1 MNELRRLRDTDAF
14 IDATGCDLADEALA
28 LEPAT
33 LWALKARVLS
43 KAGAVPPRAGARR
56 WWAVGVGV
64 LVVGLFLGWAGARTP
79 QTPVVALAPST
90 AAAETPPPG
99 AEADLPTAAIVG
111 IDPAL
116 ARSPPLPVPNQPN
129 RNLRPADLRA
139 AAPALPAATPAT
151 SPSQPVSAAP
161 QPSDRLTGDLAEQHA
176 AFESAED
183 ALAAGD
189 GAVAR
194 QRYDAYLG
202 RWPSGA
208 FSPEARLGALWSE
221 LTQGHAEEAEL
232 MAGSLASDPA
242 FAPRRDEILL
252 LRAGALITLGR
263 CQEAL
268 AIATQLPGVDARRI
282 RRSCR

>member
-14 IDATGCDLADEALA
+14 IGATGCDLADEALA
-28 LEPAT
+28 LEPAN
-33 LWALKARVLS
+33 LSALRARVLS
-43 KAGAVPPRAGARR
+43 KAAAVPPRGGAWR
-56 WWAVGVGV
+56 WWVVGAGV
-64 LVVGLFLGWAGARTP
+64 LAAGLLLGRAGTRAP
-79 QTPVVALAPST
+79 QAPVVALTPSNAADAPRPAGEVDLT
-90 AAAETPPPG
+90 PAAT
-99 AEADLPTAAIVG
+99 VG
-111 IDPAL
+111 IGAAL
-116 ARSPPLPVPNQPN
+116 VRSPSLPVPKQPN
-129 RNLRPADLRA
+129 RSPQPADVRA
-139 AAPALPAATPAT
+139 AAPDLPAATGAT
-151 SPSQPVSAAP
+151 SPSQPVSSAP

-176 AFESAED
+176 AFEAAQD

-202 RWPSGA
+202 RWPGGA

-221 LTQGHAEEAEL
+221 LEQGHAEEAEL
-232 MAGSLASDPA
+232 MAGSLVSDPA

-268 AIATQLPGVDARRI
+268 AIATELPGGDARRI